1 MRTQKVS
8 VNVWQ
13 MMLSSCSY
21 LVLAF
26 VAWIFLRLVQACFW
40 FPSYLHKQEAEA
52 SQENK
57 SIDIGA
63 KKIEDLNQENKK
75 EVKKHK

>member
-40 FPSYLHKQEAEA
+40 FPSYLHKQEADA
-52 SQENK
+52 PQEN
-57 SIDIGA
+57 IGA
-63 KKIEDLNQENKK
+63 KKIEDLNHENTKD
-75 EVKKHK
+75 VKKDK